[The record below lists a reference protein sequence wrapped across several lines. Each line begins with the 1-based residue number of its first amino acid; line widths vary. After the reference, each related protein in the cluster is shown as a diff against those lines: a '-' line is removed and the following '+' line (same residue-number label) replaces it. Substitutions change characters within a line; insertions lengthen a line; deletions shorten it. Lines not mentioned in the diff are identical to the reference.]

1 MCIRDRAIG
10 YSVVTGWIF
19 KYTADALT
27 GTLSRMSGLD
37 AFAAHFNA
45 TAAGNV
51 PWQLVGMAVTIAIL
65 AFGIGRGIEL
75 ANKVMTPLF
84 YVLFVG
90 LAVYLFTLP
99 ASGAGYQ
106 YIFVL
111 DPKGLLDPVVWIY
124 ALGQAFFSLSVAGNG
139 TLIYGSYL
147 SRSSNVPSDAR
158 MVAVFDTVAAL
169 LAALVIIPAMAV
181 AGQQLD
187 QSGPGLM
194 FIYLP
199 NVLSTIPGGWLILIL
214 FFAAVIFAALTS
226 LVNLFEAP
234 TATLQELF
242 HLKRPAAAAITGGA
256 GILVGLI
263 IAPIVDPWMNICSIY
278 ICPLGALL
286 AAVMF
291 FWICGRQFVEEQ
303 VNLARTRPLGP
314 WFYPLGRYRF
324 CGVTLAV
331 LILGSVMGGIGGLLH
346 PSPLFR

>member
-1 MCIRDRAIG
+1 
-10 YSVVTGWIF
+10 
-19 KYTADALT
+19 
-27 GTLSRMSGLD
+27 
-37 AFAAHFNA
+37 
-45 TAAGNV
+45 
-51 PWQLVGMAVTIAIL
+51 
-65 AFGIGRGIEL
+65 
-75 ANKVMTPLF
+75 MTPLF

-256 GILVGLI
+256 GILVGLV

-286 AAVMF
+286 RRSCSSGSRQAVR
-291 FWICGRQFVEEQ
+291 GGAGEPGPDQA
-303 VNLARTRPLGP
+303 LRPLVLSPGKVPVLRGHPGSAHSGLRDGRHRLTAASLSTVPVTAGP
-314 WFYPLGRYRF
+314 VLTGPGRF
-324 CGVTLAV
+324 LPILPQTLR
-331 LILGSVMGGIGGLLH
+331 LY
-346 PSPLFR
+346 

>member
-1 MCIRDRAIG
+1 M
-10 YSVVTGWIF
+10 
-19 KYTADALT
+19 
-27 GTLSRMSGLD
+27 
-37 AFAAHFNA
+37 
-45 TAAGNV
+45 
-51 PWQLVGMAVTIAIL
+51 
-65 AFGIGRGIEL
+65 
-75 ANKVMTPLF
+75 
-84 YVLFVG
+84 
-90 LAVYLFTLP
+90 
-99 ASGAGYQ
+99 
-106 YIFVL
+106 
-111 DPKGLLDPVVWIY
+111 
-124 ALGQAFFSLSVAGNG
+124 
-139 TLIYGSYL
+139 
-147 SRSSNVPSDAR
+147 
-158 MVAVFDTVAAL
+158 AAL

-256 GILVGLI
+256 GILVGLV

-314 WFYPLGRYRF
+314 WFYPLGKYLF

-331 LILGSVMGGIGGLLH
+331 LILGSVMGGIG
-346 PSPLFR
+346 